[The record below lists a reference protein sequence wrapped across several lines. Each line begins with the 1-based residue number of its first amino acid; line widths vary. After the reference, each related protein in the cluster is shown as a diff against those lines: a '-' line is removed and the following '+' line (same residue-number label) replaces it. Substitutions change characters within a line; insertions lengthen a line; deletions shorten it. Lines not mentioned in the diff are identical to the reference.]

1 MLCIIDVLVLYSLR
15 SAIQKGWHI
24 GQMARYPE
32 RFNQGRQEIGNWD
45 ALQSREEYGDGFSLM
60 AQPPL
65 YIIDD
70 ASLKQK
76 G

>member
-1 MLCIIDVLVLYSLR
+1 MDALVLCIIDVLVLYSLR

-45 ALQSREEYGDGFSLM
+45 ALQSREEDGRDRMDFH
-60 AQPPL
+60 
-65 YIIDD
+65 
-70 ASLKQK
+70 
-76 G
+76 